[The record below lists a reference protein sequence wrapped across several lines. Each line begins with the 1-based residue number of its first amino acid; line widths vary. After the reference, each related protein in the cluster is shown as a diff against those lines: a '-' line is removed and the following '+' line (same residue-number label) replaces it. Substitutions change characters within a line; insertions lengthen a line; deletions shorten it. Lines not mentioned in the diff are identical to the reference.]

1 MQVIHAAA
9 IEEVRWDLPGVVL
22 GMGTLDG
29 VHVGHQAILRRV
41 AERASAPGATP
52 AVLTFAQHPLAIVR
66 PEQAPALLTPLPLKL
81 ALLERL
87 GVAAAVVIHFTP
99 ALAALEAEE
108 FVQRALVDG
117 LGVRG
122 LCVGYDFGFGRG
134 RRGNVELLRALAQR
148 CGFWLEVMPPVEV
161 DGQVVSSRAIRGL
174 LVQGR
179 VAEAQRLLG
188 RPYCLAG
195 EVEQGDGRGRRLG
208 FATANVPVPD
218 SELVK
223 DGVYAGRVLVRG
235 TFRDAMMNLG
245 RAPTFGGGLHRL
257 EIHMPGWEE
266 PLYGERI
273 VAYFLARLRDEQRFA
288 DGAALRVQL
297 GRDREAAEAVWR
309 AAQALPWPEW
319 SLGGPLISLS

>member
-52 AVLTFAQHPLAIVR
+52 AVLTFAQHPLTVVR
-66 PEQAPALLTPLPLKL
+66 PEHAPALLTPLPLKL

-87 GVAAAVVIHFTP
+87 GMAAAVAIHFTP

-117 LGVRG
+117 
-122 LCVGYDFGFGRG
+122 
-134 RRGNVELLRALAQR
+134 
-148 CGFWLEVMPPVEV
+148 
-161 DGQVVSSRAIRGL
+161 QVVSSRAIRGL
-174 LVQGR
+174 LLQGR

-208 FATANVPVPD
+208 FATANLPVPD
-218 SELVK
+218 TELVK

-235 TFRDAMMNLG
+235 AFRDAMMNLG

-257 EIHMPGWEE
+257 EIHIPGWEE
-266 PLYGERI
+266 PLYGERV
-273 VAYFLARLRDEQRFA
+273 VAFFLARLRDEQRFA
-288 DGAALRVQL
+288 DADALRVQL
-297 GRDREAAEAVWR
+297 GRDRESAEAVWR
-309 AAQALPWPEW
+309 ATQALPWPEW
-319 SLGGPLISLS
+319 SLHS

>member
-9 IEEVRWDLPGVVL
+9 IEDLRWDLPGVVL

-81 ALLERL
+81 VLLERF
-87 GVAAAVVIHFTP
+87 GMAAAVVIHFTP

-117 LGVRG
+117 LRVRG
-122 LCVGYDFGFGRG
+122 VCVGYDFGFGRG
-134 RRGNVELLRALAQR
+134 RRGNVEMLRELSQR
-148 CGFWLEVMPPVEV
+148 YGFWLEVMPPVAV

-174 LVQGR
+174 LIQGG
-179 VAEAQRLLG
+179 VAEAWRLLG
-188 RPYCLAG
+188 RPYCLVG
-195 EVEQGDGRGRRLG
+195 EVERGDGRGRDLG
-208 FATANVPVPD
+208 FATANLPVPD

-235 TFRDAMMNLG
+235 AFRDAMMNLG

-257 EIHMPGWEE
+257 EIHIPGWGE

-273 VAYFLARLRDEQRFA
+273 VAYFLSRLRDEQRFA

-319 SLGGPLISLS
+319 SLHS

>member
-9 IEEVRWDLPGVVL
+9 IEEVRWNLPGVVL

-52 AVLTFAQHPLAIVR
+52 AALTFAQHPLAIVR
-66 PEQAPALLTPLPLKL
+66 PEQAPPLLTPLPLKL
-81 ALLERL
+81 ALLERA
-87 GVAAAVVIHFTP
+87 GMAAAAVIHFTP
-99 ALAALEAEE
+99 ALAALEAEA
-108 FVQRALVDG
+108 FVQRALVEG

-122 LCVGYDFGFGRG
+122 VCVGYDFGFGRG
-134 RRGNVELLRALAQR
+134 RRGNVELLQTLAPR
-148 CGFWLEVMPPVEV
+148 YGFWLEVIPPVTV

-174 LVQGR
+174 LIQGR
-179 VAEAQRLLG
+179 VTEAQRLLG
-188 RPYCLAG
+188 RPYCLVG
-195 EVEQGDGRGRRLG
+195 EVEPGEGRGRHLG
-208 FATANVPVPD
+208 FATANLAIPE
-218 SELVK
+218 SELLK

-235 TFRDAMMNLG
+235 GFRDAMMNLG

-257 EIHMPGWEE
+257 EMHLPGWEE
-266 PLYGERI
+266 PLYGER
-273 VAYFLARLRDEQRFA
+273 VAAFFLARLRDEQRFA
-288 DGAALRVQL
+288 DAAALRVQL

-319 SLGGPLISLS
+319 ALHA

>member
-9 IEEVRWDLPGVVL
+9 IEEVRWNLPGVVL

-41 AERASAPGATP
+41 AERASTPGGTP
-52 AVLTFAQHPLAIVR
+52 AVLTFAHHPLAVVR

-81 ALLERL
+81 AFLERL
-87 GVAAAVVIHFTP
+87 GMAAAAVIHFTP

-117 LGVRG
+117 LGARG

-134 RRGNVELLRALAQR
+134 RRGNVEMLRALAPR
-148 CGFWLEVMPPVEV
+148 CGFWLEVVPPVAV

-195 EVEQGDGRGRRLG
+195 EVEQGAGRGRRLG
-208 FATANVPVPD
+208 FATANLPVPD
-218 SELVK
+218 AELVK

-235 TFRDAMMNLG
+235 AFRDAMMNLG

-257 EIHMPGWEE
+257 EIHIPGWEE
-266 PLYGERI
+266 PLYGERV
-273 VAYFLARLRDEQRFA
+273 VAFFLARLRDEQRFT
-288 DGAALRVQL
+288 DGAALRLQL

-319 SLGGPLISLS
+319 SLHS